1 MEIIYREL
9 AADEIAP
16 ALFNDF
22 VRRQEVKRCWRKSN
36 GEWVLKD
43 IAFIDDWSRDDYLK
57 LVDDLK
63 RTVRE
68 GGFLC
73 AAFAGGVLKGF
84 CAVDGVLK
92 GSHGQYADLEA
103 IHVSADMR
111 GHGMGRELFSRAA
124 QFARTLGAKWLYMST
139 HSAEESHA
147 FYVTMGCAEAEEY
160 LREHVEAEPCDVQMQ
175 FEL

>member
-16 ALFNDF
+16 ALFKDF

-68 GGFLC
+68 GGFVC
-73 AAFAGGVLKGF
+73 AAFAG
-84 CAVDGVLK
+84 GVLK

-103 IHVSADMR
+103 IHVSEDMR
-111 GHGMGRELFSRAA
+111 GRGMGRELFSRAA
-124 QFARTLGAKWLYMST
+124 QFARTLGAKRLYMST

-147 FYVTMGCAEAEEY
+147 FYVAMGCAEADEY

>member
-16 ALFNDF
+16 ALFKDF
-22 VRRQEVKRCWRKSN
+22 VRRQDVKRCWRKSN

-43 IAFIDDWSRDDYLK
+43 IAFIDDWSRADYLK

-63 RTVRE
+63 RAARE
-68 GGFLC
+68 GGFVC

-103 IHVSADMR
+103 IHVSEDMR
-111 GHGMGRELFSRAA
+111 GRCMGRELFSRAA

-139 HSAEESHA
+139 HSAEEPHA
-147 FYVTMGCAEAEEY
+147 FYVAMGCAEADEY

>member
-1 MEIIYREL
+1 M
-9 AADEIAP
+9 
-16 ALFNDF
+16 
-22 VRRQEVKRCWRKSN
+22 
-36 GEWVLKD
+36 LKD

-63 RTVRE
+63 RTARE
-68 GGFLC
+68 GGFVC

-111 GHGMGRELFSRAA
+111 GRGMGRELFSRAA
-124 QFARTLGAKWLYMST
+124 QFARTLGAKRLYMST

-147 FYVTMGCAEAEEY
+147 FYVAMGCAEADEY

>member
-16 ALFNDF
+16 VLFNDF
-22 VRRQEVKRCWRKSN
+22 VRRQDVKRCWRKSS

-57 LVDDLK
+57 LMDDLK
-63 RTVRE
+63 RTVCE

-103 IHVSADMR
+103 IHVSEDMR
-111 GHGMGRELFSRAA
+111 GRGMGRELFSRAA
-124 QFARTLGAKWLYMST
+124 QFARALGAKWLYMSA

-147 FYVTMGCAEAEEY
+147 FYMAMGCVEAEEY

>member
-22 VRRQEVKRCWRKSN
+22 RAQAGGRVAAWRKSN

-92 GSHGQYADLEA
+92 GSHGQYADLDGNTRIGRYA
-103 IHVSADMR
+103 RARHRARTVQPR
-111 GHGMGRELFSRAA
+111 GAVRPYSGREVAVHV
-124 QFARTLGAKWLYMST
+124 
-139 HSAEESHA
+139 HS
-147 FYVTMGCAEAEEY
+147 FG
-160 LREHVEAEPCDVQMQ
+160 
-175 FEL
+175 

>member
-36 GEWVLKD
+36 GEWVLED

-84 CAVDGVLK
+84 CAVDGVDRK
-92 GSHGQYADLEA
+92 S
-103 IHVSADMR
+103 V
-111 GHGMGRELFSRAA
+111 
-124 QFARTLGAKWLYMST
+124 
-139 HSAEESHA
+139 
-147 FYVTMGCAEAEEY
+147 V
-160 LREHVEAEPCDVQMQ
+160 
-175 FEL
+175 